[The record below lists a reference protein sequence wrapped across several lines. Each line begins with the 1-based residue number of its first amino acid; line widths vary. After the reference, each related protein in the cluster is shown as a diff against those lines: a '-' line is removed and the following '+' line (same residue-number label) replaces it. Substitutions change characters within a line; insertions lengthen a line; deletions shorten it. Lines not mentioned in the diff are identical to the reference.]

1 MKQILNKAGRLA
13 MAAALMAMAACS
25 GGTAIDEPAPV
36 TGAAPQS
43 YTMII
48 RADKAPAGDEA
59 TRALSLEGK
68 TLSATWA
75 AGDVVDV
82 YAVTA
87 AASPTDPEV
96 YTKAGTLTAMSDGAI
111 TTLQGTVTLA
121 GKPRLWLYYGSPS
134 WTYTGQKGTLED
146 IAEHYDYATA
156 TLSSKKYDISE
167 GVITPV
173 DGTISFSN
181 NQAIV
186 KFSLRDAIGQPL
198 SAKSLK
204 LMKAGD
210 KYFDTSH
217 NLTSGATTNADNITV
232 TRDEAASDFYV
243 AMRPINDFDLRLETV
258 GAKRDY
264 WYERTGV
271 KFEAGKYYE
280 VTVKMKRISGTV
292 KLAEITG
299 DYELVDGDVLTGTLD
314 GNTQKV
320 KLTIEDGATVIL
332 SDAEVNGVHYGGS
345 SDTECVWAGLTCLG
359 DATIVLADGTTNTVT
374 NFNRYYPCIQV
385 AEGKTLV
392 IKGGD
397 AGTGKL
403 IANAHNSGAGIGG
416 GWGINCGNIEI
427 QGGDITATSVS
438 EAAGIG
444 GGGNAS
450 CGSITIKG
458 GTVTATGGA
467 NAAGIGSGQ
476 RQLKRMNSS
485 CNNISITGGTIRATG
500 GENGAGIGSGESSK
514 CGNISITGGDVWA
527 QGTSGGSGIGCGYG
541 SNIVSASECGNISI
555 TAGPDFVK
563 VVAVRGDEAIRS
575 IGISNGSD
583 NIIGEISFDGET
595 ILYPYRDEPEEG
607 TYGRLQFTK
616 STQKLGDKEEDV
628 YYNNTWT
635 LTRPELP

>member
-1 MKQILNKAGRLA
+1 MNSKKQILNTAGRLA
-13 MAAALMAMAACS
+13 MAAALTAMAACS
-25 GGTAIDEPAPV
+25 GGTAIEEPAPI
-36 TGAAPQS
+36 TGAAPQK

-87 AASPTDPEV
+87 AASPTDPDI
-96 YTKAGTLTAMSDGAI
+96 YTKAGTLTAMSDGAS
-111 TTLQGTVTLA
+111 TTLQGTVTLE

-173 DGTISFSN
+173 DGTISFRN

-186 KFSLRDAIGQPL
+186 KFSLRDAGGQPI

-217 NLTSGATTNADNITV
+217 NHTSGATSNADNITV

-243 AMRPINDFDLRLETV
+243 AMRPINDFDLRLETT
-258 GAKRDY
+258 GAVRNY

-280 VTVKMKRISGTV
+280 VTVKMKRISATV
-292 KLAEITG
+292 YLDKITG
-299 DYELVDGDVLTGTLD
+299 DFRLVNGDVLKGTLD

-320 KLTIEDGATVIL
+320 KLTIEDGANVFL
-332 SDAEVNGVHYGGS
+332 SEAAVNGEQNGGGS
-345 SDTECVWAGLTCLG
+345 DSECVWAGLTCLG
-359 DATIVLADGTTNTVT
+359 DATILLADGTTNTVT
-374 NFNRYYPCIQV
+374 NFHHDYPCIQV

-392 IKGGD
+392 IRGGT

-403 IANAHNSGAGIGG
+403 IANAHDKGAGIGG

-427 QGGDITATSVS
+427 QGGDITASS
-438 EAAGIG
+438 ELEGAGIG
-444 GGGNAS
+444 GGGNAT

-458 GTVTATGGA
+458 GTVTATGGEK
-467 NAAGIGSGQ
+467 AAGIGSG
-476 RQLKRMNSS
+476 RWVSKEFKSS
-485 CNNISITGGTIRATG
+485 CNDISITGGTIRATG
-500 GENGAGIGSGESSK
+500 GVDGAGIGSGEGAK

-527 QGTSGGSGIGCGYG
+527 QGSSNSSGIGCGHG
-541 SNIVSASECGNISI
+541 VTTGLESECGNISI
-555 TAGPDFVK
+555 SDGPDFIK

-575 IGISNGSD
+575 IGISNGLY
-583 NIIGEISFDGET
+583 NIIGDIIFGGVKVYS
-595 ILYPYRDEPEEG
+595 PYNEEPEEG
-607 TYGRLQFTK
+607 SYGGLKFTI
-616 STQKLGDKEEDV
+616 STQKLGDEEESV
-628 YYNNTWT
+628 YNNNTWT
-635 LTRPELP
+635 ITRQ

>member
-1 MKQILNKAGRLA
+1 MKKILNTGGRLA

-25 GGTAIDEPAPV
+25 GGTAIEEPAPV
-36 TGAAPQS
+36 TGAAPQK

-87 AASPTDPEV
+87 AASPTDPNV
-96 YTKAGTLTAMSDGAI
+96 YTKAGTLTAMSDGAS
-111 TTLQGTVTLA
+111 TTLKGTVTLE

-134 WTYTGQKGTLED
+134 WSYTGQKGTLED

-186 KFSLRDAIGQPL
+186 KFSLRDADGQPI
-198 SAKSLK
+198 SAKNLRLK
-204 LMKAGD
+204 KAGD
-210 KYFDTSH
+210 KYFDMSYNH
-217 NLTSGATTNADNITV
+217 TSGATSNAEHFTV
-232 TRDEAASDFYV
+232 MRDEAASDFYV
-243 AMRPINDFDLRLETV
+243 AMRPINDFDLRLETA
-258 GAKRDY
+258 GADKDY

-280 VTVKMKRISGTV
+280 VTVKMKRMGGTV
-292 KLAEITG
+292 NLAKITG
-299 DYELVDGDVLTGTLD
+299 DFELVDGDVLTGTLD

-320 KLTIEDGATVIL
+320 KLTIEDGATVTL
-332 SDAEVNGVHYGGS
+332 SGAAVKGVHYGGG

-374 NFNRYYPCIQV
+374 NFNRNYPCIQV
-385 AEGKTLV
+385 DEGKTLV

-416 GWGINCGNIEI
+416 GWGNNCGNIVI

-467 NAAGIGSGQ
+467 YAAGIGSG
-476 RQLKRMNSS
+476 KCVSKMFKSS
-485 CNNISITGGTIRATG
+485 CNDISITGGTIRAKG
-500 GENGAGIGSGESSK
+500 GENGAGIGCGEGAK

-527 QGTSGGSGIGCGYG
+527 QGLSSSSGIGCGHG
-541 SNIVSASECGNISI
+541 SAAGYESESGNISI
-555 TAGPDFVK
+555 SDGLGFVK

-583 NIIGEISFDGET
+583 NIIGDIIFDGET

-607 TYGRLQFTK
+607 TYGSLLFTK
-616 STQKLGDKEEDV
+616 STQKLGDEEESV

-635 LTRPELP
+635 LTRQ

>member
-1 MKQILNKAGRLA
+1 MKQILNKAGWLA

-25 GGTAIDEPAPV
+25 GGTAIEEPAPV
-36 TGAAPQS
+36 TGAAPQT

-87 AASPTDPEV
+87 AASPTDPEI
-96 YTKAGTLTAMSDGAI
+96 YTKAGTLTAMSDGAT

-186 KFSLRDAIGQPL
+186 KFSLRDAGGQPL

-217 NLTSGATTNADNITV
+217 NHTSGATSNADNITV

-243 AMRPINDFDLRLETV
+243 AMRPINDFDLRLETA
-258 GAKRDY
+258 GEDLEY

-280 VTVKMKRISGTV
+280 VTVKMKRKSGIV
-292 KLAEITG
+292 NLAEITG
-299 DYELVDGDVLTGTLD
+299 DLRLVDEDVLTGKLD
-314 GNTQKV
+314 GNKQKV
-320 KLTIEDGATVIL
+320 KLTIEDGATVAL
-332 SDAEVNGVHYGGS
+332 SNAEVNGVDYGGG
-345 SDTECVWAGLTCLG
+345 SDTECEWAGLTCLG

-374 NFNRYYPCIQV
+374 NFHSYYPCIQV

-392 IKGGD
+392 IRGGT

-403 IANAHNSGAGIGG
+403 IANAHDKGAGIGG

-444 GGGNAS
+444 GGGFAT

-467 NAAGIGSGQ
+467 HAAGIGSG
-476 RQLKRMNSS
+476 KWVSKEFKSS
-485 CNNISITGGTIRATG
+485 CNDISITGGTIRATG
-500 GENGAGIGSGESSK
+500 GVDGAGIGSGEGAK

-527 QGTSGGSGIGCGYG
+527 QGLSNGSGIGCGCG
-541 SNIVSASECGNISI
+541 SGPGIESECGNISI
-555 TAGPDFVK
+555 SDGPGFVK
-563 VVAVRGDEAIRS
+563 VVAVRGDGAIRS
-575 IGISNGSD
+575 IGISKSTYNK
-583 NIIGEISFDGET
+583 IGEISFGGEK
-595 ILYPYRDEPEEG
+595 IREAVVGEPEEG
-607 TYGRLQFTK
+607 SYGNLMFTM
-616 STQKLGDKEEDV
+616 STQKLGDEDESV
-628 YYNNTWT
+628 YYRNTWT
-635 LTRPELP
+635 LTRR

>member
-1 MKQILNKAGRLA
+1 MKQILNKAGWLA

-25 GGTAIDEPAPV
+25 GGTAIEEPAPV
-36 TGAAPQS
+36 TGAAPQN

-87 AASPTDPEV
+87 AASPTDPEI
-96 YTKAGTLTAMSDGAI
+96 YTKAGTLTAMSDGAT

-186 KFSLRDAIGQPL
+186 KFSLRDAGGQPL

-217 NLTSGATTNADNITV
+217 NHTSGATSNADNITV

-243 AMRPINDFDLRLETV
+243 AMRPINDFDLRLETA
-258 GAKRDY
+258 GAEIDY

-280 VTVKMKRISGTV
+280 VTVKMKRMGGTV

-299 DYELVDGDVLTGTLD
+299 DLRLVDGNVLTGTLD

-320 KLTIEDGATVIL
+320 KLTIEDGATVTL
-332 SDAEVNGVHYGGS
+332 SGAAVKGVHYGGG

-374 NFNRYYPCIQV
+374 NFNRNYPCIQV
-385 AEGKTLV
+385 DEGKTLV

-416 GWGINCGNIEI
+416 GWGINCGNIVI

-444 GGGNAS
+444 GGGFAT

-467 NAAGIGSGQ
+467 YAAGIGSG
-476 RQLKRMNSS
+476 KCVSKMFKSS
-485 CNNISITGGTIRATG
+485 CNDISITGGTIRAKG
-500 GENGAGIGSGESSK
+500 GENGAGIGCGEGAK

-527 QGTSGGSGIGCGYG
+527 QGLSSSSGIGCGHG
-541 SNIVSASECGNISI
+541 SAAGYESESGNISI
-555 TAGPDFVK
+555 SDGPDFVK
-563 VVAVRGDEAIRS
+563 VVAVRGDEAISS
-575 IGISNGSD
+575 IGISNRVYS
-583 NIIGEISFDGET
+583 IIGEIIFDGEK
-595 ILYPYRDEPEEG
+595 IREGVVGEPEEG
-607 TYGRLQFTK
+607 SYGNLMFSR
-616 STQKLGDKEEDV
+616 STQKLGDEDISV
-628 YYNNTWT
+628 YNNNTWT
-635 LTRPELP
+635 LTRQ

>member
-1 MKQILNKAGRLA
+1 MKQILNTAGRLA
-13 MAAALMAMAACS
+13 MAAALTAMAACS
-25 GGTAIDEPAPV
+25 GGTAIEEPAPV
-36 TGAAPQS
+36 TGAAPQN

-75 AGDVVDV
+75 AGDQVDV

-87 AASPTDPEV
+87 AASPTDPDV
-96 YTKAGTLTAMSDGAI
+96 YTKAGTLKAMSDGPT
-111 TTLQGTVTLA
+111 TTLQGTVTLV

-186 KFSLRDAIGQPL
+186 KFSLRDAGGQPI
-198 SAKSLK
+198 SAKNLRLK
-204 LMKAGD
+204 KAGD
-210 KYFDTSH
+210 KYFDMSH
-217 NLTSGATTNADNITV
+217 NHTSGATSNAEHFTI

-243 AMRPINDFDLRLETV
+243 AMRPINDFDLRLETA
-258 GAKRDY
+258 GADKDY

-280 VTVKMKRISGTV
+280 VTVKMKRMSGTV

-299 DYELVDGDVLTGTLD
+299 DFELVDGDVLTGTLD

-320 KLTIEDGATVIL
+320 KLTIEDGATVTL
-332 SDAEVNGVHYGGS
+332 SDAEVNGVQYGGGS
-345 SDTECVWAGLTCLG
+345 GTECVWAGLTCLG

-374 NFNRYYPCIQV
+374 NFDSYYPCIQV
-385 AEGKTLV
+385 DEGKTLV
-392 IKGGD
+392 IRGGL

-403 IANAHNSGAGIGG
+403 IANAHHSGAGIGG

-427 QGGDITATSVS
+427 RGGDITATSVS

-444 GGGNAS
+444 GGCLAT

-467 NAAGIGSGQ
+467 RAAGIGSG
-476 RQLKRMNSS
+476 RRVPGRINSS
-485 CNNISITGGTIRATG
+485 CNDISITGGTIRAKG
-500 GENGAGIGSGESSK
+500 GENGAGIGSGEGAK

-527 QGTSGGSGIGCGYG
+527 QGSSSGSGIGCGCG
-541 SNIVSASECGNISI
+541 VTSDLESECGNISI
-555 TAGPDFVK
+555 SDGPDFVK
-563 VVAVRGDEAIRS
+563 VVAVRGDEAISS
-575 IGISNGSD
+575 IGISNRVNS
-583 NIIGEISFDGET
+583 IIGEIIFDGEK
-595 ILYPYRDEPEEG
+595 IREGVVGEPEEG
-607 TYGRLQFTK
+607 MYGSLQFTK
-616 STQKLGDKEEDV
+616 STQKLGDEDESV
-628 YYNNTWT
+628 YNNNTWT
-635 LTRPELP
+635 LARPH